1 MAVPATPGTTILVP
15 QAQACPSDA
24 NPTRTV
30 LPTQQTV
37 LPTQQTVLPT
47 QQAVAGS
54 GQPKA
59 TLAAMN
65 GGVPQTT
72 AENAT
77 QVARSVTQPMRRVA
91 APSAAQAKNNNGME
105 RRVAW
110 LDEDVA
116 KLQARYQEACEGF
129 ADDPTTRQM
138 ILALTSELAAE
149 RHAREMLEIRLTQ
162 LEDAVLIERNE
173 RQSQLDGF
181 SADIEKHMKALIARI
196 DDGLNAGAVAMCERS
211 DATEDR
217 LRTLIKRVDEGLSA
231 GAAALQ
237 DTLQASGAL
246 GMEGSM
252 LAASLSQRGSRCGS
266 PQVNINNNWRSQGG
280 TPALSSR
287 GVLGKSTPS
296 SAVPSTL
303 QVPGSGLKPGVLTG
317 GGFGGSPRLAPRA

>member
-1 MAVPATPGTTILVP
+1 MAASAGTTILVP
-15 QAQACPSDA
+15 QDVNTA
-24 NPTRTV
+24 
-30 LPTQQTV
+30 QTV

-47 QQAVAGS
+47 QYFSGSSQLQATSAAVS
-54 GQPKA
+54 G
-59 TLAAMN
+59 LAAPA
-65 GGVPQTT
+65 GLRPEGQ
-72 AENAT
+72 A
-77 QVARSVTQPMRRVA
+77 ARSAAQPVRRLA
-91 APSAAQAKNNNGME
+91 APSTAQAKNNNGME

-181 SADIEKHMKALIARI
+181 SADIEKHMKALISRI
-196 DDGLNAGAVAMCERS
+196 DDGLNDGAEAMCKRS

-246 GMEGSM
+246 SGFEG
-252 LAASLSQRGSRCGS
+252 LAASMSQRGSRCQS
-266 PQVNINNNWRSQGG
+266 PQLAATNWRSQGG

-287 GVLGKSTPS
+287 GVLGKATPS

-303 QVPGSGLKPGVLTG
+303 QVPGSGLKPGVLAG
-317 GGFGGSPRLAPRA
+317 GGFPSGGSPRLQPRV